1 MKTSTAALLAVF
13 MLLPWCATIV
23 RAQVPAT
30 PAEKKIT
37 IRKHYVR
44 PDGTVEEESII
55 KNGKAAETF
64 DIEAYLKENDQPGVS
79 VSITEESA
87 DGEYRR
93 SIQRDGNRSRQVA
106 RDVEKA
112 LEEAGRAVD
121 IAVNE
126 VRVLTDD
133 GRGFLGVQV
142 DSDEDPEE
150 EGLIVEIVRCS
161 AAAAAGLKSNDK
173 IMSINGIKID
183 RWSDLNNALKGG
195 KPGDRVDI
203 RYERNGKADKVEAVL
218 TTRKAAYASDCTR
231 NQRGYMG
238 ISPDGG
244 DGGKP
249 GVKVRVSEGSAAE
262 KAGMQDGDRII
273 LLDDQEIRDWED
285 IEDFMS
291 DTQAGRK
298 VVVSFSR
305 DGKRY
310 AKEIILDEKAPMFL
324 VEGLEDLE
332 NMNFNFDNWDWNDV
346 EINEREKST
355 CLGVYSSGEENGA
368 RITEFTESSAARE
381 ADMQVGDMIT
391 AVNGQAVKSH
401 DDLWD
406 EIAKYQPGDVVEV
419 QVQRNEQ
426 NQTVNVTLKACQDQ
440 NKVSIITKDDAGSNE
455 ARSFYTWKWGTDE
468 EQRLRRNQVI
478 TIHRGEDGDQ
488 PAASDTPQQPAA
500 DRKLELRSFKA
511 YPNPT
516 SGPLTV
522 EFSAK
527 AEPVIVSL
535 LDLSGRQLFREELN
549 AFNGNYRQQFD
560 LSEYAKGTVV
570 VQIIQSDQV
579 FTEQL
584 VVN

>member
-1 MKTSTAALLAVF
+1 
-13 MLLPWCATIV
+13 
-23 RAQVPAT
+23 
-30 PAEKKIT
+30 
-37 IRKHYVR
+37 
-44 PDGTVEEESII
+44 
-55 KNGKAAETF
+55 
-64 DIEAYLKENDQPGVS
+64 
-79 VSITEESA
+79 
-87 DGEYRR
+87 
-93 SIQRDGNRSRQVA
+93 
-106 RDVEKA
+106 
-112 LEEAGRAVD
+112 
-121 IAVNE
+121 
-126 VRVLTDD
+126 
-133 GRGFLGVQV
+133 
-142 DSDEDPEE
+142 
-150 EGLIVEIVRCS
+150 
-161 AAAAAGLKSNDK
+161 
-173 IMSINGIKID
+173 
-183 RWSDLNNALKGG
+183 
-195 KPGDRVDI
+195 
-203 RYERNGKADKVEAVL
+203 
-218 TTRKAAYASDCTR
+218 
-231 NQRGYMG
+231 
-238 ISPDGG
+238 
-244 DGGKP
+244 
-249 GVKVRVSEGSAAE
+249 
-262 KAGMQDGDRII
+262 
-273 LLDDQEIRDWED
+273 
-285 IEDFMS
+285 
-291 DTQAGRK
+291 
-298 VVVSFSR
+298 
-305 DGKRY
+305 
-310 AKEIILDEKAPMFL
+310 
-324 VEGLEDLE
+324 
-332 NMNFNFDNWDWNDV
+332 
-346 EINEREKST
+346 
-355 CLGVYSSGEENGA
+355 
-368 RITEFTESSAARE
+368 
-381 ADMQVGDMIT
+381 MIT